1 MSIVN
6 LFKESRARH
15 YRWLGQRERAMIS
28 GMMQAHILYL
38 SRIEIPA
45 PVGNF
50 GLKTLPQIFVFDWSK
65 SPPYP

>member
-6 LFKESRARH
+6 LFKESRAR
-15 YRWLGQRERAMIS
+15 RPLLLTGAARAMIS

-50 GLKTLPQIFVFDWSK
+50 GLKTLPQIFVFH
-65 SPPYP
+65 